1 MRFTVT
7 VERGEES
14 GYVVHCPEL
23 KGCWSQGST
32 IPEALERITEA
43 IAGCLET
50 RIAKAIREAES
61 SLEGEK
67 AHQKKFTIPLEF
79 INLGKVESKEV
90 VYA

>member
-1 MRFTVT
+1 MRFTVI

-43 IAGCLET
+43 IAGCLEAKDELT
-50 RIAKAIREAES
+50 R
-61 SLEGEK
+61 
-67 AHQKKFTIPLEF
+67 
-79 INLGKVESKEV
+79 
-90 VYA
+90 

>member
-1 MRFTVT
+1 MRFTVI

-23 KGCWSQGST
+23 KGCWSHGST

-43 IAGCLET
+43 ISGCLEA
-50 RIAKAIREAES
+50 RIAKAIREAEA
-61 SLEGEK
+61 SLKGER
-67 AHQKKFTIPLEF
+67 AQKKFTIPLEF
-79 INLGKVESKEV
+79 INLAKIESKEV

>member
-1 MRFTVT
+1 MRFTVI

-23 KGCWSQGST
+23 KGCWSQGNT

-43 IAGCLET
+43 IAGCLEA
-50 RIAKAIREAES
+50 RIAKAIKEAEA
-61 SLEGEK
+61 SLKEER
-67 AHQKKFTIPLEF
+67 AQKKFTIPLEF
-79 INLGKVESKEV
+79 INLARIESKEV

>member
-1 MRFTVT
+1 MEFTVI

-23 KGCWSQGST
+23 KGCWSQGGT

-43 IAGCLET
+43 IAGCLEA
-50 RIAKAIREAES
+50 RIAKAIREAEA
-61 SLEGEK
+61 SLKEER
-67 AHQKKFTIPLEF
+67 AQKKFTIPLEF
-79 INLGKVESKEV
+79 INLAKVESKEV

>member
-43 IAGCLET
+43 IAGCLEA
-50 RIAKAIREAES
+50 RIAKAIRKAEA
-61 SLEGEK
+61 SLEERAEEK
-67 AHQKKFTIPLEF
+67 FIIPLEF
-79 INLGKVESKEV
+79 INLAKVESKEV

>member
-1 MRFTVT
+1 VRFTVI

-43 IAGCLET
+43 IAGCLEA
-50 RIAKAIREAES
+50 RIAKVIR
-61 SLEGEK
+61 
-67 AHQKKFTIPLEF
+67 
-79 INLGKVESKEV
+79 
-90 VYA
+90 

>member
-1 MRFTVT
+1 MRFTVI

-43 IAGCLET
+43 IAGCLEA
-50 RIAKAIREAES
+50 RIAKAIREAGA
-61 SLEGEK
+61 SLREERT
-67 AHQKKFTIPLEF
+67 QKKFTIPLEF
-79 INLGKVESKEV
+79 INLAKIESKEV

>member
-1 MRFTVT
+1 MRFTVI

-43 IAGCLET
+43 IAGCLEA
-50 RIAKAIREAES
+50 RIAKAIREAEV
-61 SLEGEK
+61 SLKGER
-67 AHQKKFTIPLEF
+67 AHKKFTIPLEF
-79 INLGKVESKEV
+79 INLAKVESKEV

>member
-1 MRFTVT
+1 MRFTVI

-32 IPEALERITEA
+32 IPEALERISEA
-43 IAGCLET
+43 IAGCLEA
-50 RIAKAIREAES
+50 RIAKAIREAEA
-61 SLEGEK
+61 SLKEER
-67 AHQKKFTIPLEF
+67 AQKKFTIPLEF
-79 INLGKVESKEV
+79 INLAKVESKEV

>member
-1 MRFTVT
+1 MRFTVI
-7 VERGEES
+7 VEKGEES

-43 IAGCLET
+43 IAGCLEA
-50 RIAKAIREAES
+50 RIAKAIREAEA
-61 SLEGEK
+61 SLKGEW
-67 AHQKKFTIPLEF
+67 AQKKFTIPLEF
-79 INLGKVESKEV
+79 INLAKVESKEV